1 MAQTFPS
8 TKVDQ
13 GRPYTL
19 LSIGGRT
26 LLLPQSEIC
35 TLAPI
40 QDLSLVGRRA
50 SGVVGWLPFAGR
62 RCAAGRG
69 VESLTQSGEVR
80 REASG
85 SSTYL
90 RAKAGGDKSMSEK
103 RESQEGVYGAVPQ
116 DPRDM
121 VKAILP
127 EPQFPVVEP
136 HTHRYHA

>member
-1 MAQTFPS
+1 MAQTFPA
-8 TKVDQ
+8 TKADQ
-13 GRPYTL
+13 RRPYTL
-19 LSIGGRT
+19 LSIGGHAI
-26 LLLPQSEIC
+26 LLPQSEIC

-69 VESLTQSGEVR
+69 AESLTQSRGVR
-80 REASG
+80 RETPG

-103 RESQEGVYGAVPQ
+103 QGPSEGV
-116 DPRDM
+116 
-121 VKAILP
+121 
-127 EPQFPVVEP
+127 
-136 HTHRYHA
+136 